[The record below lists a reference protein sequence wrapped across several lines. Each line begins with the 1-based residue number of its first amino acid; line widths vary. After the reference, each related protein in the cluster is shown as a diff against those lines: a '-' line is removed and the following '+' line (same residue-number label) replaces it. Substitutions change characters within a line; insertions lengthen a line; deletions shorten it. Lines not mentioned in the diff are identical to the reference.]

1 MRMLHRASPDASARY
16 ADRESPTVTSSRN
29 TSDQPGAERPFPWIG
44 LLTLAAAIFV
54 LVTSEFLPT
63 GLLPDMARD
72 LQVSESRVGLLV
84 TIFAATVALTTAP
97 LAALTHRYSRK
108 WLLIGVL
115 GVFALANVLAAI
127 APSYE
132 LLIGARVLGGLAHG
146 LFWAI
151 AGAYA
156 GHLVPRHQIARA
168 VAVTS
173 AGGTTAFVLG
183 VPVGTAIGQAL
194 GWRSAFGIIAAS
206 VVLLALLVLRFLPAV
221 DHRVSLATGEIPVP
235 ARRDPTFPGV
245 LLVCLLVVIIVMGHN
260 VFYTYIA
267 PYIIDEAG
275 FPRDSVS
282 IMLFL
287 YGGAGA
293 IGLVLAGVVGSRF
306 PRAGLYGM
314 LAGVAL
320 SVAVLAVAP
329 GIPVIVVVA
338 IVVWG
343 VAFGGIPAL
352 LQTRLLHVASPR
364 IRDLGAALLT
374 TSFNI
379 AIGGGALIGGLL
391 LDSAG
396 LLVLPVVEAVVIVL
410 AILVLVL
417 ADARSRRGRAA
428 ATADARRAEA
438 HGPEAHRELEFGS
451 PLTGPIPTSDRDA

>member
-1 MRMLHRASPDASARY
+1 MNSTTPS
-16 ADRESPTVTSSRN
+16 
-29 TSDQPGAERPFPWIG
+29 AERPFPWVG

-63 GLLPDMARD
+63 GLLPDIAGD
-72 LQVSESRVGLLV
+72 LDVSQSQVGLLV
-84 TIFAATVALTTAP
+84 TIFAATVVVSTAP

-108 WLLIGVL
+108 WLLIAVL
-115 GVFALANVLAAI
+115 GVFALANVLAAV

-132 LLIGARVLGGLAHG
+132 LLVGARVLGGLAHG

-156 GHLVPRHQIARA
+156 GHLVPREQLAKA

-173 AGGTTAFVLG
+173 MGGTTAFVLG

-194 GWRSAFGIIAAS
+194 GWRAAFGIIAAS
-206 VVLLALLVLRFLPAV
+206 VVVLALLVVRFLPGV
-221 DHRVSLATGEIPVP
+221 DHRVSLATGEVPLP

-245 LLVCLLVVIIVMGHN
+245 LFVCLLVAIIVIGHN

-282 IMLFL
+282 VLLFL

-293 IGLVLAGVVGSRF
+293 IGLVLAGVVGGRF

-314 LAGVAL
+314 LGGVVVA
-320 SVAVLAVAP
+320 VAVLAAFS
-329 GIPVIVVVA
+329 GIPVVVVVA

-343 VAFGGIPAL
+343 VAFGGIPAM

-364 IRDLGAALLT
+364 IRDVGAALLT

-379 AIGGGALIGGLL
+379 GIGGGALIGGVL
-391 LDSAG
+391 LDSTG
-396 LLVLPVVEAVVIVL
+396 LLVLPVVEAAVIAL
-410 AILVLVL
+410 ALVLLVVV
-417 ADARSRRGRAA
+417 
-428 ATADARRAEA
+428 DARRRRLDEPVDRGTAPAE
-438 HGPEAHRELEFGS
+438 REFGS
-451 PLTGPIPTSDRDA
+451 PLTGPIPTLERDDASR

>member
-1 MRMLHRASPDASARY
+1 MDSIAPA
-16 ADRESPTVTSSRN
+16 
-29 TSDQPGAERPFPWIG
+29 RPFPWVG

-63 GLLPDMARD
+63 GLLPDMAAD
-72 LQVSESRVGLLV
+72 LDVSPSQVGLLV
-84 TIFAATVALTTAP
+84 TIFAATVVVSTAP

-108 WLLIGVL
+108 WLLIAVL
-115 GVFALANVLAAI
+115 GIFALANVLAAL

-132 LLIGARVLGGLAHG
+132 VLVGARVLGGLAHG

-156 GHLVPRHQIARA
+156 GHLVPREQIARA

-173 AGGTTAFVLG
+173 MGGTTAFVLG

-194 GWRSAFGIIAAS
+194 GWRAAFGIIAGS
-206 VVLLALLVLRFLPAV
+206 VVLLALLVIRFLPAV
-221 DHRVSLATGEIPVP
+221 DHRVSLATGEIPLP

-245 LLVCLLVVIIVMGHN
+245 LFICLLVAIIVTGHN

-275 FPRDSVS
+275 FGRDSVS
-282 IMLFL
+282 VLLFL

-293 IGLVLAGVVGSRF
+293 IGLVLAGVLGSRF

-320 SVAVLAVAP
+320 AVAVLAALS
-329 GIPVIVVVA
+329 GIPVIVVIA
-338 IVVWG
+338 LIVWG

-364 IRDLGAALLT
+364 IRDVGAALLT

-379 AIGGGALIGGLL
+379 GIGGGALVGGVL
-391 LDSAG
+391 LDRAG
-396 LLVLPVVEAVVIVL
+396 ILVLPVVEAVVVAL
-410 AILVLVL
+410 ALVLLVIV
-417 ADARSRRGRAA
+417 DGRRARGAA
-428 ATADARRAEA
+428 AAARPS
-438 HGPEAHRELEFGS
+438 GVREREFGS
-451 PLTGPIPTSDRDA
+451 PLTGPIPTVDRDA

>member
-1 MRMLHRASPDASARY
+1 MNPTTPD
-16 ADRESPTVTSSRN
+16 
-29 TSDQPGAERPFPWIG
+29 RPFPWVG

-63 GLLPDMARD
+63 GLLPDMAAD
-72 LQVSESRVGLLV
+72 LDVSQSQVGLLV
-84 TIFAATVALTTAP
+84 TIFAATVVVSTAP

-108 WLLIGVL
+108 WLLIAVL
-115 GVFALANVLAAI
+115 GIFALANVLAAL

-132 LLIGARVLGGLAHG
+132 LLVGARVLGGLAHG

-156 GHLVPRHQIARA
+156 GHLVPREQIARA

-194 GWRSAFGIIAAS
+194 GWRAAFGIIAGS
-206 VVLLALLVLRFLPAV
+206 VVLLALLVVKFLPAV
-221 DHRVSLATGEIPVP
+221 DHRVSLATGEIPLP

-245 LLVCLLVVIIVMGHN
+245 LFVCLLVAIIVTGHN

-275 FPRDSVS
+275 FGRDSVS
-282 IMLFL
+282 VLLFL

-320 SVAVLAVAP
+320 SVAVLAALS
-329 GIPVIVVVA
+329 GIPVIVVIA
-338 IVVWG
+338 IIVWG

-364 IRDLGAALLT
+364 IRDVGAALLT

-379 AIGGGALIGGLL
+379 GIGGGALIGGVL
-391 LDSAG
+391 LDQTG
-396 LLVLPVVEAVVIVL
+396 ILVLPVVEAVVVAL
-410 AILVLVL
+410 ALVLLVIV
-417 ADARSRRGRAA
+417 DGRRVRGAA
-428 ATADARRAEA
+428 ASLRPQAARE
-438 HGPEAHRELEFGS
+438 PEFGS
-451 PLTGPIPTSDRDA
+451 PLTGPIPTADRDA

>member
-1 MRMLHRASPDASARY
+1 MDSTTPS
-16 ADRESPTVTSSRN
+16 
-29 TSDQPGAERPFPWIG
+29 AERAFPWVG

-63 GLLPDMARD
+63 GLLPDIAGD
-72 LQVSESRVGLLV
+72 LRVSQSQVGLLV
-84 TIFAATVALTTAP
+84 TIFAATVVISTAP

-108 WLLIGVL
+108 WLLIAVL
-115 GVFALANVLAAI
+115 GVFALANVLAAV

-132 LLIGARVLGGLAHG
+132 VLVGARVLGGLAHG

-156 GHLVPRHQIARA
+156 GHLVPREQLAKA

-173 AGGTTAFVLG
+173 MGGTTAFVLG

-194 GWRSAFGIIAAS
+194 GWRAAFGIIAAS
-206 VVLLALLVLRFLPAV
+206 VVVLALLVVRFLPAV
-221 DHRVSLATGEIPVP
+221 DHHVSLATGEVPVP
-235 ARRDPTFPGV
+235 ARRDPTFPSV
-245 LLVCLLVVIIVMGHN
+245 LFICLLVAIIVVGHN

-282 IMLFL
+282 VLLFL

-293 IGLVLAGVVGSRF
+293 IGLLLAGVVGGRF

-314 LAGVAL
+314 LGGVAL
-320 SVAVLAVAP
+320 SVAALAAFSGV
-329 GIPVIVVVA
+329 PVVVVVA
-338 IVVWG
+338 LVVWG
-343 VAFGGIPAL
+343 AAFGGIPAL

-364 IRDLGAALLT
+364 VRDVGAALLT

-379 AIGGGALIGGLL
+379 GIGGGALIGGVL
-391 LDSAG
+391 LDRTDI
-396 LLVLPVVEAVVIVL
+396 LVLPVVEAVVIAL
-410 AILVLVL
+410 ALVMLVLV
-417 ADARSRRGRAA
+417 DARQRR
-428 ATADARRAEA
+428 DAPARGHDVAGER
-438 HGPEAHRELEFGS
+438 EFGS
-451 PLTGPIPTSDRDA
+451 PLTGPIATIDREA

>member
-1 MRMLHRASPDASARY
+1 MN
-16 ADRESPTVTSSRN
+16 PTP
-29 TSDQPGAERPFPWIG
+29 SDRPFPWVG

-72 LQVSESRVGLLV
+72 LEVSQSQVGLLV
-84 TIFAATVALTTAP
+84 TIFAATVVVSTAP

-108 WLLIGVL
+108 WLLIAVL
-115 GVFALANVLAAI
+115 GVFALANVLAAL

-132 LLIGARVLGGLAHG
+132 LLVGARVLGGLAHG

-156 GHLVPRHQIARA
+156 GHLVPRAQIARA

-194 GWRSAFGIIAAS
+194 GWRAAFGIIAGS
-206 VVLLALLVLRFLPAV
+206 VVLLALLVVKFLPAV
-221 DHRVSLATGEIPVP
+221 DHHVSLATGEIPVP

-245 LLVCLLVVIIVMGHN
+245 LFICLLVAIIVTGHN

-275 FPRDSVS
+275 FGRDSVS
-282 IMLFL
+282 VLLFL

-320 SVAVLAVAP
+320 SVAVLAALS
-329 GIPVIVVVA
+329 GIPVIVVIA

-364 IRDLGAALLT
+364 IRDVGAALLT

-379 AIGGGALIGGLL
+379 GIGGGALIGGVL
-391 LDSAG
+391 LDRTG
-396 LLVLPVVEAVVIVL
+396 ILVLPVVEAVVVAL
-410 AILVLVL
+410 ALLLVVVV
-417 ADARSRRGRAA
+417 
-428 ATADARRAEA
+428 DARRRTAGA
-438 HGPEAHRELEFGS
+438 PRRPRPEPEFGS
-451 PLTGPIPTSDRDA
+451 PLTGPIPLADRDD